1 MNIDGEKFKISQYA
15 DVIYHCSPKPLD
27 EILQTQDLNANV
39 SRLKKTFSKTKI
51 RWIGCNKFSK
61 KSLSSMEIEFTEFHT
76 RIIRLSISY
85 LVNLEEMIDINYTK
99 NN

>member
-1 MNIDGEKFKISQYA
+1 MNIDGEEFKISQYA

-51 RWIGCNKFSK
+51 R
-61 KSLSSMEIEFTEFHT
+61 
-76 RIIRLSISY
+76 
-85 LVNLEEMIDINYTK
+85 
-99 NN
+99 